1 MAIQHRAKK
10 RFGQNFLSDPGI
22 IHRIVQSINPK
33 PGQRLIEIGPGLGAL
48 TCPILKL
55 VGEMDVI
62 ELDRDIIPKLQ
73 LNCGLDAVQNNQ
85 LRIHNVDVLNFN
97 FNDLAYDE
105 PLRIIGN
112 LPYNISTPIIFH
124 LVEHSKI
131 IQDMFFMLQKE
142 VVLRLAAKPD
152 TSNYSRLSV
161 MAQYYF
167 DVSALFLV
175 PAESFEPIPKV
186 ESAIVRLVPHTTK
199 TVKIDDD
206 KAFGK
211 FVTQAFSQRRKTLR
225 NVLKDIVS
233 SQQLESIGIDPTSRA
248 QSLSLQ
254 QFADIYQLTASESP
268 DKNT

>member
-22 IHRIVQSINPK
+22 IQRIIQSINPK
-33 PGQRLIEIGPGLGAL
+33 LGQRIIEIGPGLGAL

-55 VGEMDVI
+55 TKEIDVI
-62 ELDRDIIPKLQ
+62 ELDRDIVPKLQ

-85 LRIHNVDVLNFN
+85 LRIHNVDVLQFDFGALNY
-97 FNDLAYDE
+97 AE

-124 LVEHSKI
+124 LVEHSQL
-131 IQDMFFMLQKE
+131 IQDMYFMLQKE

-167 DVSALFLV
+167 QVDALFLV
-175 PAESFEPIPKV
+175 PPESFDPIPKV
-186 ESAIVRLVPHTTK
+186 ESAIVRLIPHK
-199 TVKIDDD
+199 EKPVGVSDE
-206 KAFGK
+206 KAFK
-211 FVTQAFSQRRKTLR
+211 KLVTLAFSQRRKTLR
-225 NVLKDIVS
+225 NVLKDVCS
-233 SQQLESIGIDPTSRA
+233 AEQLESIDISPSSRA
-248 QSLSLQ
+248 QSLNLQ
-254 QFADIYQLTASESP
+254 QFADIFNLIY
-268 DKNT
+268 

>member
-22 IHRIVQSINPK
+22 INRIIQSINPK

-48 TCPILKL
+48 TCPILDL

-62 ELDRDIIPKLQ
+62 ELDRDIVPKLQ

-85 LRIHNVDVLNFN
+85 LRIHNVDVLQFD
-97 FNDLAYDE
+97 FTELQYAE

-124 LVEHSKI
+124 LVEHSQLI
-131 IQDMFFMLQKE
+131 MDMYFMLQKE

-167 DVSALFLV
+167 QVDALFLV

-186 ESAIVRLVPHTTK
+186 ESAIVRLVPHK
-199 TVKIDDD
+199 DKPVKVNDD
-206 KAFGK
+206 KAFAK
-211 FVTQAFSQRRKTLR
+211 LVTLAFSQRRKTLR
-225 NVLKDIVS
+225 NVLKDVCS
-233 SQQLESIGIDPTSRA
+233 ASQLQSIDIDPACRA
-248 QSLSLQ
+248 QSLNLQ
-254 QFADIYQLTASESP
+254 QFADIFNVINQ
-268 DKNT
+268 D

>member
-1 MAIQHRAKK
+1 MAIQHRARK

-22 IHRIVQSINPK
+22 IHRIILSINPK

-48 TCPILKL
+48 TCPILKI

-62 ELDRDIIPKLQ
+62 ELDRDIVPKLQ

-85 LRIHNVDVLNFN
+85 LRIHNTDVLKFN
-97 FNDLAYDE
+97 FADLDYHE

-131 IQDMFFMLQKE
+131 IQDMYFMLQKE
-142 VVLRLAAKPD
+142 VVLRLSAKPD

-167 DVSALFLV
+167 DVTALFMV
-175 PAESFEPIPKV
+175 PAESFTPIPKV
-186 ESAIVRLVPHTTK
+186 ESAIVRLVPHTEK
-199 TVKIDDD
+199 PVKIDNEQ
-206 KAFGK
+206 AFRK
-211 FVTQAFSQRRKTLR
+211 LVTLAFSQRRKTLR
-225 NVLKDIVS
+225 NVLKDVVS
-233 SQQLESIGIDPTSRA
+233 AQQLESIGINPTSRA
-248 QSLSLQ
+248 QSLTLQ
-254 QFADIYQLTASESP
+254 QFADIYQLT
-268 DKNT
+268 T

>member
-10 RFGQNFLSDPGI
+10 RFGQNFLTDPGI
-22 IHRIVQSINPK
+22 IHRIVQSISPK
-33 PGQRLIEIGPGLGAL
+33 PGQRLIEIGPGLGAI
-48 TCPILKL
+48 TCPVLNM

-73 LNCGLDAVQNNQ
+73 LNCGLDAVQNNK
-85 LRIHNVDVLNFN
+85 LRIHNVDVLNFDFSELN
-97 FNDLAYDE
+97 YDE

-124 LVEHSKI
+124 LVEHSQL
-131 IQDMFFMLQKE
+131 IQDMYFMLQKE

-167 DVSALFLV
+167 QVDALFLV
-175 PAESFEPIPKV
+175 PPESFDPIPKV
-186 ESAIVRLVPHTTK
+186 ESGIVRLVPHK
-199 TVKIDDD
+199 EKPINVDDD

-211 FVTQAFSQRRKTLR
+211 LITQAFSQRRKTLR
-225 NVLKDIVS
+225 NVLKGICS
-233 SQQLESIGIDPTSRA
+233 AEQLESIDIDPSIRA
-248 QSLSLQ
+248 QSLTLA
-254 QFADIYQLTASESP
+254 QFADIYNVI
-268 DKNT
+268 DKI